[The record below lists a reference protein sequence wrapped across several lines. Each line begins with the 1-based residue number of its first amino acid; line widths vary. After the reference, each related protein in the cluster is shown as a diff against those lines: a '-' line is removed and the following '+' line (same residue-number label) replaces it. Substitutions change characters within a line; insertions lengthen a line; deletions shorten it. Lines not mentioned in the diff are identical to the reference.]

1 MTSRAYSENYKLIKW
16 APPKPSAPRQANPE
30 GPKGPF
36 FMPDI
41 APFVA
46 PGHELISSRPQLRE
60 YEKKHGVRQVGEL
73 KTAADFD
80 NSARRNSFNQR
91 EFDRAF
97 RVALEKAGV

>member
-1 MTSRAYSENYKLIKW
+1 MSAYSDNYKLIRW
-16 APPKPSAPRQANPE
+16 APPKPGAPDQAKPE

-60 YEKKHGVRQVGEL
+60 YERKHGVRQVGEL

-80 NSARRNSFNQR
+80 NQVHKPVESNRRAL
-91 EFDRAF
+91 DAAF
-97 RVALEKAGV
+97 RAALEKAGV